1 MGEKEQPPGFVIT
14 NAIRAQRQSSGMPD
28 RSNLSDT
35 LVKSSE
41 WKKNALQSIKT
52 VQSGD
57 PADGT
62 PAVLH
67 TLKQSLLEL
76 VERHWQE
83 LVSNAD
89 SISHE
94 RLKKQSCNPVDDN
107 DDTAH
112 REACVR
118 QESKS
123 MRKALAVH
131 AAEVKDARRQL
142 RKQSATLKRRSEEI
156 ERLQQTIV
164 KLKAENAR
172 LTAEHQ
178 VELEAQKVE
187 LLELDDAYNQFQQQS
202 DLLLNE
208 LDQQNEL
215 LRAECKLQNRRSI
228 L

>member
-1 MGEKEQPPGFVIT
+1 MAEKERPSGFAIR
-14 NAIRAQRQSSGMPD
+14 NAIRAGRQSSSMTD

-35 LVKSSE
+35 LVKGSL
-41 WKKNALQSIKT
+41 WKKNTLQRVDT

-76 VERHWQE
+76 VDRHWQE

-89 SISHE
+89 SKSYE

-112 REACVR
+112 REEYMHR
-118 QESKS
+118 ESSS
-123 MRKALAVH
+123 MREALALH
-131 AAEVKDARRQL
+131 AAEVKDARRRL
-142 RKQSATLKRRSEEI
+142 RTQSATLQRRSEEI

-178 VELEAQKVE
+178 NELDAQKVE
-187 LLELDDAYNQFQQQS
+187 LLEFDEAYNQFQQQS

-208 LDQQNEL
+208 LDQENER
-215 LRAECKLQNRRSI
+215 LRVESRRQNRRS
-228 L
+228 LL